1 MIRHASDADAAAV
14 AAIYNPYVLST
25 AISFEEQP
33 VSTHEI
39 AYRMKQVLESQLPYL
54 VLENAQSEVVGFAY
68 AGKWRVRDAYR
79 YSVETSIYLD
89 QATSGQGLGGA
100 LYGALLN
107 QLRAAKIHAAIAG
120 IALPNQPSVALH
132 EKLGFEKVA
141 HFREVGFKF
150 DRWVDVGYWQLI
162 L

>member
-39 AYRMKQVLESQLPYL
+39 AHRMKQVLESQLPYL

-107 QLRAAKIHAAIAG
+107 QLTAAKIHAAIA
-120 IALPNQPSVALH
+120 
-132 EKLGFEKVA
+132 
-141 HFREVGFKF
+141 
-150 DRWVDVGYWQLI
+150 
-162 L
+162 